1 MSKRFWQTPVSIRAL
16 FQERQLK
23 LLRLPQNLSL
33 FLEAGF
39 DASHAPTFGTA
50 KELFDRYWT
59 KKRELVEARVAPLPD
74 QWMEVV
80 QTLCNEMTATQQL
93 SVPME
98 RLDGVPV
105 AYLHQLAS
113 EGVITFDGRRYG
125 FGHES
130 FFDYCFA
137 RVFFNQ
143 PKSLVSFLK
152 ESEQHLFRRAQVR
165 QALAYLRDADA
176 DRYVQ
181 ELHSLLS
188 DEGIRTHIKDLA
200 LALLADATNPTDAE
214 WGIWKEWITPQLE
227 AIKEGTPNQDKLSAL
242 AWRRFF
248 GSPSW
253 FTFADENTTIRS
265 WLASSDGRIA
275 DLAVNYLRAHQRH
288 CPDRVAALI
297 EPYADHG
304 GEWIPRLRSLVEW
317 GDHCTSRR
325 FFDLFL
331 SLVAN
336 GTLDQARGPIV
347 QNSTFWSMLH
357 NLGENRPEWVP
368 EVLAQW
374 LQRRILVMCSA
385 GEDLGNGKLIGYDD
399 SASWMLRKSAE
410 QAPVAFVEHVLPMVL
425 DLSDATLIPGEKP
438 PRRDAVWPF
447 LMKTE
452 YPSGDD
458 AYLSGL
464 TGALAAIARDGGT
477 DLDDVISDLRRRD
490 THIANHLLLSLFR
503 GGSVRY
509 ADEAV
514 SLFCDEPWRFQ
525 CGFSDSPNWCAME
538 TIHAVVFHCSAG
550 NLEKLETVMLH
561 YVSPSE
567 RTSYGYKQTG
577 ETRFALLSAIP
588 ADRRNAGANAHFAEL
603 SRKFGE
609 PYGEPR
615 GIEGGFIE
623 SPIELTAACKMTD
636 GQWLRAI
643 MKYSSEDCMPVSGDR
658 VKGGAP
664 QLAQVLQTRVKGEPD
679 RFARLCMS
687 LPPDANPVYLERTLD
702 ALKNAATR
710 SDLKLQ
716 VCRKAF
722 AEAPERFGRSIAD
735 VLGNMEDPLPEEG
748 IRMLQWLVTEPRDP
762 ASEAWQENAGGG
774 RTYHNGDIHVNG
786 INTTRGRA
794 AEAVRDLILKDTGYI
809 DRFRDTLDRMIRDPS
824 AAVLSCV
831 AGTLRAIASHDVEL
845 SIQLFLRMNLTVDR
859 LLATVHIYALIRVG
873 LCDYYAELLPIV
885 ERMLRSSEPE
895 ICEAGA
901 RLASI
906 AAALEHTDAER
917 LVDEALRGDPRRR
930 LGVAQVAS
938 ANIAIPECRAWAE
951 ARLPELFNDDD
962 PAVRS
967 EAASCF
973 RYLKDETLE
982 TYSALI
988 DNFCDSR
995 AYLEGSSSL
1004 LNALT
1009 VSLKRLP
1016 GITCKVCERFLDR
1029 FAEEARDM
1037 RTSRVGDAHTAAEL
1051 IFRTYTAAPGR
1062 RMDTAVTG
1070 SDRPPLPGRDWR
1082 RGARV

>member
-1 MSKRFWQTPVSIRAL
+1 MPPDSGAQVEVTEFSADDVKTILTNAGFDPPL

-33 FLEAGF
+33 FLEAAF

-74 QWMEVV
+74 HWMEVV
-80 QTLCNEMTATQQL
+80 QTLCNEMTSAQQL

-143 PKSLVSFLK
+143 PQSLVSFLK

-165 QALAYLRDADA
+165 QALAYLRDADV

-188 DEGIRTHIKDLA
+188 DEGIRTHIKDLT
-200 LALLADATNPTDAE
+200 LALLADVTNPTDAE
-214 WGIWKEWITPQLE
+214 WGIWKEWMTPHLE
-227 AIKEGTPNQDKLSAL
+227 AIKEGTPNRDKLSAL

-253 FTFADENTTIRS
+253 FTFADENNTIRG
-265 WLASSDGRIA
+265 WLASSDGQIA
-275 DLAVNYLRAHQRH
+275 DLAVNYLRTHQRH

-304 GEWIPRLRSLVEW
+304 GEWIPRLRSLMEW
-317 GDHCTSRR
+317 ADHCTSRR

-336 GTLDQARGPIV
+336 GTLDHARGPIA

-368 EVLAQW
+368 EVLARW
-374 LQRRILVMCSA
+374 LQRRMLVIRSA
-385 GEDLGNGKLIGYDD
+385 GEDLGNRTLIGYDD
-399 SASWMLRKSAE
+399 SASRMLRKSAE
-410 QAPVAFVEHVLPMVL
+410 HVPGAFVAHVLPVVL
-425 DLSDATLIPGEKP
+425 DLSDSTLIRGEKP
-438 PRRDAVWPF
+438 PKRDAIWQH

-458 AYLSGL
+458 ACLSGL
-464 TGALAAIARDGGT
+464 TGALAAIACHGGT
-477 DLDDVISDLRRRD
+477 DLHDVITDLRRRD
-490 THIANHLLLSLFR
+490 THIANHLLLSLLR

-538 TIHAVVFHCSAG
+538 TIHAVALHCSAG
-550 NLEKLETVMLH
+550 NLEKLETVILH
-561 YVSPSE
+561 YVSPTE

-588 ADRRNAGANAHFAEL
+588 ADRRNAGATAHFAEL

-615 GIEGGFIE
+615 GIEGGLVE
-623 SPIELTAACKMTD
+623 SPIESNAACKMTD
-636 GQWLRAI
+636 EQWLRAI
-643 MKYSSEDCMPVSGDR
+643 VKYSSEDWMHVSGDR
-658 VKGGAP
+658 IKGGAP
-664 QLAQVLQTRVKGEPD
+664 QLAQVLQTRVKEEPD
-679 RFARLCMS
+679 RFALLS
-687 LPPDANPVYLERTLD
+687 LSFPTDTNPVYLERTLD
-702 ALKNAATR
+702 ALKSAAAKI
-710 SDLKLQ
+710 DLKLQ

-722 AEAPERFGRSIAD
+722 AESPGLLGRSIAD
-735 VLGNMEDPLPEEG
+735 VLGNMEAPLPDDD
-748 IRMLQWLVTEPRDP
+748 IRMLQWLATEHKDP
-762 ASEAWQENAGGG
+762 ASEAWQEVAGSDPPLLQRRYPYERHQHHAWESG
-774 RTYHNGDIHVNG
+774 
-786 INTTRGRA
+786 RGRPGSHPQG
-794 AEAVRDLILKDTGYI
+794 RRIHQSFPGH
-809 DRFRDTLDRMIRDPS
+809 S
-824 AAVLSCV
+824 
-831 AGTLRAIASHDVEL
+831 RA
-845 SIQLFLRMNLTVDR
+845 
-859 LLATVHIYALIRVG
+859 
-873 LCDYYAELLPIV
+873 
-885 ERMLRSSEPE
+885 
-895 ICEAGA
+895 
-901 RLASI
+901 
-906 AAALEHTDAER
+906 
-917 LVDEALRGDPRRR
+917 
-930 LGVAQVAS
+930 
-938 ANIAIPECRAWAE
+938 
-951 ARLPELFNDDD
+951 DD
-962 PAVRS
+962 P
-967 EAASCF
+967 
-973 RYLKDETLE
+973 
-982 TYSALI
+982 
-988 DNFCDSR
+988 
-995 AYLEGSSSL
+995 
-1004 LNALT
+1004 
-1009 VSLKRLP
+1009 
-1016 GITCKVCERFLDR
+1016 
-1029 FAEEARDM
+1029 
-1037 RTSRVGDAHTAAEL
+1037 
-1051 IFRTYTAAPGR
+1051 
-1062 RMDTAVTG
+1062 
-1070 SDRPPLPGRDWR
+1070 
-1082 RGARV
+1082 